1 MAIVPLF
8 LKQHKKDRLVYFLYQ
23 GDHDEQRWIVDMQP
37 FGMLCCYYLL
47 CHSLYTSP
55 VFLRGD
61 FLESRVFFAKTAQNL
76 ATKPSRKNVLPPF
89 SVLKVFQK
97 YLRRKTEFYWIFGYV
112 MRQNIAKYK
121 EG

>member
-1 MAIVPLF
+1 MRAPSKTAKDIKLR
-8 LKQHKKDRLVYFLYQ
+8 QHKNL
-23 GDHDEQRWIVDMQP
+23 
-37 FGMLCCYYLL
+37 
-47 CHSLYTSP
+47 
-55 VFLRGD
+55 LRGD

-76 ATKPSRKNVLPPF
+76 ATKPSRENALPPV

-112 MRQNIAKYK
+112 MRQNIGKYK

>member
-1 MAIVPLF
+1 MI
-8 LKQHKKDRLVYFLYQ
+8 YFL
-23 GDHDEQRWIVDMQP
+23 E
-37 FGMLCCYYLL
+37 FGIYLFKNVL
-47 CHSLYTSP
+47 VLAYVVSRH
-55 VFLRGD
+55 LRGD
-61 FLESRVFFAKTAQNL
+61 FLESRFFFAKTAQNL

>member
-1 MAIVPLF
+1 
-8 LKQHKKDRLVYFLYQ
+8 
-23 GDHDEQRWIVDMQP
+23 MQP
-37 FGMLCCYYLL
+37 IYYLSEYAL
-47 CHSLYTSP
+47 PTVCEY
-55 VFLRGD
+55 LRGD

-76 ATKPSRKNVLPPF
+76 ATKPSRENALPPV

-97 YLRRKTEFYWIFGYV
+97 YLRGKTEFYWIFGYV

>member
-1 MAIVPLF
+1 MI
-8 LKQHKKDRLVYFLYQ
+8 
-23 GDHDEQRWIVDMQP
+23 
-37 FGMLCCYYLL
+37 C
-47 CHSLYTSP
+47 
-55 VFLRGD
+55 LRGD

-76 ATKPSRKNVLPPF
+76 ATKPSRENALPPV

-121 EG
+121 EGLRGKCNIEFNGRYLNCYYVNMHTYLTQE

>member
-1 MAIVPLF
+1 MKGIQSVLNIIKIIYNCPRNVKNILYERIGVIVFITAI
-8 LKQHKKDRLVYFLYQ
+8 Y
-23 GDHDEQRWIVDMQP
+23 
-37 FGMLCCYYLL
+37 
-47 CHSLYTSP
+47 
-55 VFLRGD
+55 LRGG

-97 YLRRKTEFYWIFGYV
+97 YLRRKTEFYWIFYYV

>member
-1 MAIVPLF
+1 MSYSKNHQVLDVN
-8 LKQHKKDRLVYFLYQ
+8 KDRRPISLTST
-23 GDHDEQRWIVDMQP
+23 
-37 FGMLCCYYLL
+37 LCKIAEEVIISSHLKPLL
-47 CHSLYTSP
+47 
-55 VFLRGD
+55 LRRD

-76 ATKPSRKNVLPPF
+76 ATKPSRNNVLPPF

>member
-1 MAIVPLF
+1 MCVF
-8 LKQHKKDRLVYFLYQ
+8 
-23 GDHDEQRWIVDMQP
+23 
-37 FGMLCCYYLL
+37 MLGL
-47 CHSLYTSP
+47 SL
-55 VFLRGD
+55 LRGD

-97 YLRRKTEFYWIFGYV
+97 YLRRKTEFYWIFDYV

>member
-1 MAIVPLF
+1 
-8 LKQHKKDRLVYFLYQ
+8 
-23 GDHDEQRWIVDMQP
+23 
-37 FGMLCCYYLL
+37 MLICIGN
-47 CHSLYTSP
+47 YT
-55 VFLRGD
+55 VREVLRGD

-76 ATKPSRKNVLPPF
+76 ATKPSRENALPPV

>member
-1 MAIVPLF
+1 MLPGLWTACES
-8 LKQHKKDRLVYFLYQ
+8 RLLP
-23 GDHDEQRWIVDMQP
+23 QRRC
-37 FGMLCCYYLL
+37 L
-47 CHSLYTSP
+47 
-55 VFLRGD
+55 LRGD

-97 YLRRKTEFYWIFGYV
+97 YLRRKTEFYWIFGHV